1 MGAWSFV
8 QPRFRN
14 LVGVNLTYV
23 GRVELCQPAVGVS
36 SVHHKEAAQIIE
48 DTFVV

>member
-1 MGAWSFV
+1 MIKIQLVVFV
-8 QPRFRN
+8 R
-14 LVGVNLTYV
+14 LLDVGQMAS
-23 GRVELCQPAVGVS
+23 RVGVS